1 MVWAKFKRDYDLWL
15 WQPRQ
20 DPERYQA
27 VARVEALGARL
38 LGWIT
43 SHVGGRSMW
52 GALNRLHQQLEQIK
66 LSEHSFVDSHGH
78 YLPEV
83 GEMMND
89 GRSTLSMIPHTQTTL
104 TTFHTQHATHTQTE
118 IESASVAFKH
128 D

>member
-89 GRSTLSMIPHTQTTL
+89 GRSTLSMIPHTRRPHSPHSTL
-104 TTFHTQHATHTQTE
+104 SMPHTRRQ
-118 IESASVAFKH
+118 K
-128 D
+128 